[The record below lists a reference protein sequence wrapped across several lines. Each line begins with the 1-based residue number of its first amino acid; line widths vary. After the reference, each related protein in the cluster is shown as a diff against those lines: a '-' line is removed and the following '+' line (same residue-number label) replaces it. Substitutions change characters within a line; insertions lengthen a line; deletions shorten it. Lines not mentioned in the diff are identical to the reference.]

1 LDRSPNASPVEEI
14 LLLHHSHLDVGYT
27 HSQPV
32 VWELQQEFVSQ
43 AVDWLE
49 QTAGLPEPSRPKWT
63 CEATEPVRRWLAAS
77 SEPEIDRFTSLVQQG
92 RIGFSALRWHV
103 TANIDRAG
111 LERLIEGKHELEQ
124 RLKTSIR
131 VACQHDVNGV
141 PWPLADVLIDHGIDL
156 YVTAT
161 NPHLGRPVQ
170 PRPGIFNWRAPSGR
184 GLRVF
189 NGHAYT
195 MFDQLLHSWD
205 DSVDRMATGWR
216 ELQARLLETSYSLP
230 FVYLTSTCSP
240 VMWDNGPPNPFLPE
254 LVAKWNESELG
265 PTIRYATFDDLLE
278 RVRAISD
285 DDIESLSGDW
295 TDYWSF
301 GLGSAPVATAL
312 SRRAKRLLSAAST
325 LSGSRPHPVA
335 SRAAELIDL
344 YDEHTFAFWDTAD
357 NHPQTQTIEMLKQ
370 SLAHEGYELASFAV
384 MDALERLAGNP
395 PADRHIA
402 AVLLCNA
409 SREPV
414 VVRPELPKSWAG
426 DQPAS
431 TSRTYRA
438 SRMSYDNRTWET
450 TREASEKQAFGPVEV
465 APLSWRIIPIDRLPK
480 ANEAGA
486 IFHRIEAEAPVRQ
499 DAGFV
504 SVAADYEPRVG
515 TIETSAYT
523 VKYDPDSGRIL
534 SLSDWRGHA
543 FLSPRLG
550 IDFFSPVRERTDGL
564 DESRRYAF
572 YLRSLEREKIDI
584 SCWKDWE
591 PVRESAREV
600 TSLRTVEAPD
610 RITLIRELE
619 VPGARR
625 LVQSFTLTA
634 DDPIIRIDV
643 ELELEPNQ
651 LPQAFYFAIPLSLSA
666 GWRAVFDSAG
676 ATIELDGQQLPGT
689 CRNWITAE
697 SFAAIGD
704 ETGAVVL
711 LCPDAPLVQ
720 FGDFHFGPPLDEV
733 PRPAKPLLLAWPVNN
748 YWDTNFP
755 RAEMRTIR
763 LRYGFIAV
771 DDLNEETIRPHAA
784 RFAQP
789 PFVWPVSGANVCASS
804 GNFAADR

>member
-1 LDRSPNASPVEEI
+1 MGRSANAPSIDEI

-27 HSQPV
+27 HSQPI
-32 VWELQQEFVSQ
+32 VWELQNEFLSQ

-49 QTAGLPEPSRPKWT
+49 QTADLAEPSRPKWT
-63 CEATEPVRRWLAAS
+63 CEATEPVRRWLAAAS
-77 SEPEIDRFTSLVQQG
+77 VDEIDRFASLVHQG
-92 RIGFSALRWHV
+92 RIGLSALRWHV
-103 TANIDRAG
+103 TANVDRPG
-111 LERLIEGKHELEQ
+111 LERLIAGKSELERKLQ
-124 RLKTSIR
+124 TSIR

-141 PWPLADVLIDHGIDL
+141 PWPLADVLIDHGVDL
-156 YVTAT
+156 YVTAV

-170 PRPGIFNWRAPSGR
+170 PRPGLFRWQAPSGR
-184 GLRVF
+184 ALPVF

-195 MFDQLLHSWD
+195 MFDQLLYAWD
-205 DSVDRMATGWR
+205 DSVDRMAAGWR

-230 FVYLTSTCSP
+230 FAYLTSTCSP

-254 LVAKWNESELG
+254 LVAKWNESDVG
-265 PTIRYATFDDLLE
+265 PTICYATFDDLLE
-278 RVRAISD
+278 RVGAISD
-285 DDIESLSGDW
+285 DDVELLSGDW

-325 LSGSRPHPVA
+325 LSDSRPHPMA
-335 SRAAELIDL
+335 SRATELIDL

-357 NHPQTQTIEMLKQ
+357 DHPQTQTIETLKQ

-395 PADRHIA
+395 PADRQIT

-414 VVRPELPKSWAG
+414 VVRPEIPKSWVG
-426 DQPAS
+426 NQPAS

-438 SRMSYDNRTWET
+438 GRMSYDNRTWET
-450 TREASEKQAFGPVEV
+450 TREATGKQAFGPVEV
-465 APLSWRIIPIDRLPK
+465 APFSWRIIPIDRLPE

-486 IFHRIEAEAPVRQ
+486 IFHRIETKAPVRR

-515 TIETSAYT
+515 TIETPAYT

-534 SLSDWRGHA
+534 SLSDGRGHA
-543 FLSPRLG
+543 LLSPRLG
-550 IDFFSPVRERTDGL
+550 IDFFSPVRERADGL

-572 YLRSLEREKIDI
+572 YLRNLEREKIDI
-584 SCWKDWE
+584 SCWKDWD
-591 PVRESAREV
+591 PVRESAHEV
-600 TSLRTVEAPD
+600 TSLRTIEAPD

-676 ATIELDGQQLPGT
+676 ATIELDGQQLPGA

-697 SFAAIGD
+697 SFAAIGE

-720 FGDFHFGPPLDEV
+720 FGDFHFGPPLDGV

-771 DDLNEETIRPHAA
+771 DDLNEETIGPHAA

-789 PFVWPVSGANVCASS
+789 PFLWPVTGGNVGAASGDFTVI
-804 GNFAADR
+804 R